1 MSSSIFL
8 IHGYTAH
15 PDDNWFPWL
24 KKEIQKEGLDITLL
38 DMPNSQSPNISEW
51 DSYCDQTISKV
62 DGITIIGHSLGC
74 IEALRFVER
83 HEIKEVNLILVSG
96 FDEKTY
102 TLPQLSEFTDKPI
115 NYLNVLPKLNQAVVI
130 SAFDDDII
138 PYTYS
143 QALARHLN
151 CKMIL
156 MPKGKHFIDRDNV
169 LELPVVYTEL
179 LSFVGNRN

>member
-1 MSSSIFL
+1 MKNSIFL

-15 PDDNWFPWL
+15 PEDNWFPWL
-24 KKEIQKEGLDITLL
+24 KKELQKENEDLFLL
-38 DMPNSQSPNISEW
+38 EMPNSQNPNPVEW
-51 DSYCDQTISKV
+51 NRHCDETIPQT

-83 HEIKEVNLILVSG
+83 HDIKNVNLVLVSG

-102 TLPQLSEFTDKPI
+102 TLPQLLEFTNKPVD
-115 NYLNVLPKLNQAVVI
+115 YTNVLKKINQSVVI
-130 SAFDDDII
+130 TAFDDDII

-143 QALARHLN
+143 QTLARHLN

-156 MPKGKHFIDRDNV
+156 MPEGKHFIDRDGV
-169 LELPVVYTEL
+169 LELPVVYDEL
-179 LSFVGNRN
+179 LSFINKAD